1 MMKATVNAKRPFN
14 FKVNSSSEKIQI
26 RQGDTIELNTTYE
39 ANERY
44 KNATIM
50 YAVTDVDIT
59 KTEGNK
65 FTGLEIGT
73 TNTFKV
79 AILSNIKN
87 SRTNNTWLYKNS
99 SKW

>member
-39 ANERY
+39 ARY

-50 YAVTDVDIT
+50 YAVTDADIT
-59 KTEGNK
+59 KTEGN
-65 FTGLEIGT
+65 
-73 TNTFKV
+73 
-79 AILSNIKN
+79 
-87 SRTNNTWLYKNS
+87 
-99 SKW
+99 